1 MRESIAGVV
10 RVMDTENKAE
20 CSVKKDTLRP
30 QKKDEGLVEEIDKV
44 ADSRQELLAEL
55 ERLQKTEMVGRLAGS
70 VADDLSNMLSVV
82 LGHAEIA
89 LSWID
94 SSHHL
99 YENLQEIYKAA
110 EQSSDLVR
118 QLLVFARRQPV
129 TAKIQDLDA
138 TIGNMMTLLRHLV
151 RDNVELIWK
160 PARKQCLSKVDTVQ
174 ISQII
179 SNLCLYACESIAD
192 SGSICISLD
201 AVSLSQA
208 ECVSSAEKSPGD
220 YVVIKVADTGSGID
234 EKQLADLFRP
244 GQVTAK
250 AANRSLLI
258 CHEIVRQNGGF
269 MSVLST
275 PGKGS
280 EFSVYLP
287 RHQETASGNSG
298 ARQKSEPDTDCQTIL
313 LVDDDAAMLGMT
325 RKMLQGAG
333 YNVISVERPTDAIN
347 LVKTNPARIDLLL
360 TDLVMPE
367 MNGRTLAKQIGELR
381 PELECLYMSGYGEK
395 IVSHHGLM
403 DKNVNFI
410 AKPFTKSE
418 LLASIIRI
426 LAKNDGLTGKASD

>member
-1 MRESIAGVV
+1 MTEKITLNTVDNDNLRHEKNPRE
-10 RVMDTENKAE
+10 
-20 CSVKKDTLRP
+20 
-30 QKKDEGLVEEIDKV
+30 V
-44 ADSRQELLAEL
+44 ADKAAGTPELLAEL

-70 VADDLSNMLSVV
+70 VADDFSNMLSVI

-110 EQSSDLVR
+110 EHSSELVR
-118 QLLVFARRQPV
+118 QLLVFARRQP
-129 TAKIQDLDA
+129 AIGKIQDLDA
-138 TIGNMMTLLRHLV
+138 IIGNMMTLLRRLV

-160 PARKQCLSKVDTVQ
+160 PSRTQCVVQADTVQ
-174 ISQII
+174 ISQVIT
-179 SNLCLYACESIAD
+179 NLCIYACESIAD

-201 AVSLSQA
+201 KVTLSQDDCKA
-208 ECVSSAEKSPGD
+208 SAAKTPGNF
-220 YVVIKVADTGSGID
+220 VVIKVADTGRGMN
-234 EKQLADLFRP
+234 EEQLAGVFTP
-244 GQVTAK
+244 GQPATKDVAGLG
-250 AANRSLLI
+250 LLI

-269 MSVLST
+269 ISVVSD

-287 RHQETASGNSG
+287 RHHDAVSGNMRPKCEPG
-298 ARQKSEPDTDCQTIL
+298 SECQTIL
-313 LVDDDAAMLGMT
+313 LVDDDVAMLGMT
-325 RKMLQGAG
+325 RKMLQNAG
-333 YNVISVERPTDAIN
+333 YKVISVERPSEAIN

-381 PELECLYMSGYGEK
+381 SDIECLYMSGYGEK

-418 LLASIIRI
+418 LLAAIVRI
-426 LAKNDGLTGKASD
+426 LAKKGDLAGKGSD

>member
-1 MRESIAGVV
+1 MNT
-10 RVMDTENKAE
+10 DNKAANT
-20 CSVKKDTLRP
+20 STKDSLQQ
-30 QKKDEGLVEEIDKV
+30 QKKDEGLVEAIDKV
-44 ADSRQELLAEL
+44 ADSRQALLAEL

-70 VADDLSNMLSVV
+70 VADDLSNMLSVI

-138 TIGNMMTLLRHLV
+138 TISNMIPLLQHLV
-151 RDNVELIWK
+151 RDNIELIWK
-160 PARKQCLSKVDTVQ
+160 PARKQCLSNADTVQ

-179 SNLCLYACESIAD
+179 SNLCLYACESIAG

-201 AVSLSQA
+201 SASISQA
-208 ECVSSAEKSPGD
+208 DCGASGEKSPGD
-220 YVVIKVADTGSGID
+220 YVLIKVADTGSGMD
-234 EKQLADLFRP
+234 EKQLAGLFKP
-244 GQVTAK
+244 GQAKAK
-250 AANRSLLI
+250 AADRSLLI

-269 MSVLST
+269 ISVIST

-280 EFSVYLP
+280 EFCVYLP

-298 ARQKSEPDTDCQTIL
+298 ARQKSQPGSDCQTIL
-313 LVDDDAAMLGMT
+313 LVDDDVAMLGMT

-333 YNVISVERPTDAIN
+333 YNVISVERPTEAIN

-367 MNGRTLAKQIGELR
+367 MNGRTLAKQIAELR
-381 PELECLYMSGYGEK
+381 SEIECLYMSGYGEK

-403 DKNVNFI
+403 DQNVNFI

-418 LLASIIRI
+418 LLTAITSV
-426 LAKNDGLTGKASD
+426 LAEKPAVAGKMPDSDS

>member
-1 MRESIAGVV
+1 MNT
-10 RVMDTENKAE
+10 DNKAANT
-20 CSVKKDTLRP
+20 STKDSLQQ
-30 QKKDEGLVEEIDKV
+30 QKKDEGLVEAIDKV
-44 ADSRQELLAEL
+44 ADSRQALLAEL

-70 VADDLSNMLSVV
+70 VADDLSNMLSVI

-138 TIGNMMTLLRHLV
+138 TISNMIPLLQHLV
-151 RDNVELIWK
+151 RDNIELIWK
-160 PARKQCLSKVDTVQ
+160 PARKQCLSNADTVQ

-179 SNLCLYACESIAD
+179 SNLCLYACESIAG

-201 AVSLSQA
+201 SASISQA
-208 ECVSSAEKSPGD
+208 DCGASGEKSPGD
-220 YVVIKVADTGSGID
+220 YVLIKVADTGSGMD
-234 EKQLADLFRP
+234 EKQLAGLFKP
-244 GQVTAK
+244 GQAKAK
-250 AANRSLLI
+250 AADRSLLI

-269 MSVLST
+269 ISVIST

-280 EFSVYLP
+280 EFCVYLP

-298 ARQKSEPDTDCQTIL
+298 ARQKSQPGSDCQTIL
-313 LVDDDAAMLGMT
+313 LVDDDVAMLGMT

-333 YNVISVERPTDAIN
+333 YNVISVERPTEAIN

-367 MNGRTLAKQIGELR
+367 MNGRTLAKQIAELR
-381 PELECLYMSGYGEK
+381 SEIECLYMSGYGEK

-403 DKNVNFI
+403 DQNVNFI

-418 LLASIIRI
+418 LLAAIIRI
-426 LAKNDGLTGKASD
+426 LAQKGDLAGKAPD